1 LTAARARGDSA
12 SMDCLVWT
20 GLGLG
25 ALWLFVFV
33 SNLVE
38 LGRTPLVRP
47 VAPPPGGPAPRLSVI
62 VPARNEELNIERCLR
77 SLLAS
82 RGLELEVLVAD
93 DHSTDRT
100 AELVAALAAADP
112 RLRLVTV
119 GELPPGW
126 MGKCHALDWAVRQGR
141 PRGEWLLFTDAD
153 TWHHPDGAAAAL
165 AEAARSGADMLSLV
179 PTLEAPGFWE
189 RLLQPAVAALIALFH
204 RPSRINA
211 PGRAEAFA
219 NGQYILVR
227 SATHAAAGGHGAVA
241 GKVLEDVELA
251 GVLKRRGARI
261 RLARGPE
268 VFSTRMY
275 TGLGAL
281 VQGWKKNLYLLVRSR
296 LSRALGAALLALT
309 LSLGPA
315 LLGLAAA
322 GLLLAG
328 AWAGP
333 AWGAWALVAVYLM
346 VLGFQ
351 VALRGLNGWYPAYAP
366 LAPLGNAVLVY
377 ILLASAWHHR
387 RGQGVVWKGRRVLDG
402 ESREEESP

>member
-1 LTAARARGDSA
+1 
-12 SMDCLVWT
+12 MDCLVWT

-25 ALWLFVFV
+25 ALWLFVFL
-33 SNLVE
+33 SNLRE

-47 VAPPPGGPAPRLSVI
+47 QAPAPGAAPQGAAGPCLSVI

-82 RGLELEVLVAD
+82 RGVELEVLVAD

-100 AELVAALAAADP
+100 AGLVRALAAADP
-112 RLRLVTV
+112 RLRLLAV

-126 MGKCHALDWAVRQGR
+126 MGKCHALDWAVRQGH
-141 PRGEWLLFTDAD
+141 PRGEWLLFVDAD
-153 TWHHPDGAAAAL
+153 TWHHPDGIAAAL
-165 AEAARSGADMLSLV
+165 AEAVHGGADLLSLV

-204 RPSRINA
+204 RPSRVND

-219 NGQYILVR
+219 NGQFILVR
-227 SATHAAAGGHGAVA
+227 QAVYAAAGGHTAVA

-251 GVLKRRGARI
+251 GVLKHRGARI

-275 TGLGAL
+275 TGLAAL
-281 VQGWKKNLYLLVRSR
+281 VQGWKKNLYLLVRAR
-296 LSRALGAALLALT
+296 LAPALGAALLALV

-315 LLGLAAA
+315 LLGLVAA
-322 GLLLAG
+322 GLLAAG
-328 AWAGP
+328 AWTGA
-333 AWGAWALVAVYLM
+333 AWGAWALVAVYLT

-366 LAPLGNAVLVY
+366 LAPLGNAILVY

-387 RGQGVVWKGRRVLDG
+387 RGRGVVWKGRRVLDG
-402 ESREEESP
+402 EAREEDSP